1 MVSGRDQATK
11 VDVGNRVPRRLGCRG
26 LRRVGVR
33 GQGSKVSNESPS
45 ESTASDRQGTFTG
58 TRKRRIRRLADPPVR
73 RGPRVWDQSE
83 YREGKGGVTRPVAF
97 PEDIADPTIPKESGI
112 VELPLHIHWWEPFR
126 TYDLDDQLDR
136 ETVYREVLTE
146 GTPDDVR
153 TYIRLDELVVC
164 RINGWVG

>member
-1 MVSGRDQATK
+1 MR
-11 VDVGNRVPRRLGCRG
+11 RG
-26 LRRVGVR
+26 LDELRNKLRER
-33 GQGSKVSNESPS
+33 GAEFQE
-45 ESTASDRQGTFTG
+45 E
-58 TRKRRIRRLADPPVR
+58 RIRRLADPPVR

-83 YREGKGGVTRPVAF
+83 YREGKGVVTRPVAF

-112 VELPLHIHWWEPFR
+112 VELPLHIHWWAPFR

-153 TYIRLDELVVC
+153 AYIRLDELVAMWDDIILPSHVLYVWEPWL
-164 RINGWVG
+164 RENGYMT